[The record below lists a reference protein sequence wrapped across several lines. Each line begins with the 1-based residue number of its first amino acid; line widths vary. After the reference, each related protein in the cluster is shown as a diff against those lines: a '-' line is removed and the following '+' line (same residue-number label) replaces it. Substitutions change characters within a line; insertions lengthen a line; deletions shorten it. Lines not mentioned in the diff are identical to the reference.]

1 METDKCML
9 LLGSS
14 SCQSSC
20 CLHSKCKTFDMRLVE
35 QWEQGWSKKSLSE
48 QLSLEDRKTK
58 AGGRKEF
65 IYETSKMRL
74 TISFYAVKRD
84 GLSRVK
90 VHIWA
95 RDRFISTTPH
105 KENHKTLTFH
115 VHWLSIGGES
125 LKSSQNDLSTQQLW
139 VRLTEKGK
147 VEMADT
153 WKEKKPKGVSPVMF
167 HHVTTSLVLAIHFSS
182 ERTSLC
188 WRDELH
194 PSKEIRL

>member
-1 METDKCML
+1 ML

-35 QWEQGWSKKSLSE
+35 QWEQGWSKKSLSG

-58 AGGRKEF
+58 AGGRKEL

-84 GLSRVK
+84 GLLRVK
-90 VHIWA
+90 VHILA

-105 KENHKTLTFH
+105 KENHKTLTFP

-125 LKSSQNDLSTQQLW
+125 LKSSQTTYRHSSCEFGSRKKAKQRWQTHERKRNQKVLVMWCSPMWQL
-139 VRLTEKGK
+139 
-147 VEMADT
+147 
-153 WKEKKPKGVSPVMF
+153 
-167 HHVTTSLVLAIHFSS
+167 H
-182 ERTSLC
+182 
-188 WRDELH
+188 
-194 PSKEIRL
+194 